1 VHLAYVYTGN
11 PRSVDCNS
19 MVPVTSR
26 LPCNQVA
33 TDLDAIPDLSAY
45 GIKSVTAIG
54 DCYAP
59 GTIATAVYSGHLYAR
74 QLDNPADLRY
84 DLSREN
90 YQSTA
95 LHGSNTGVSN

>member
-1 VHLAYVYTGN
+1 
-11 PRSVDCNS
+11 
-19 MVPVTSR
+19 MSR
-26 LPCNQVA
+26 LPCNWVA

-45 GIKSVTAIG
+45 GIKPVTAIG

-59 GTIATAVYSGHLYAR
+59 GTFATAVYSDHLYAR

-84 DLSREN
+84 DLSCAN
-90 YQSTA
+90 YHSTA